1 MPQPNLQKTHD
12 GETDMKNVLERKIAI
27 ITGAGSGMGLET
39 AKLFHAEGAKVVL
52 TDISG
57 NEQNVAAELGENAVA
72 LTGDV
77 SNATHVAAVVD
88 LAVKRFGGV
97 DVLANIA
104 GIPGKMTPL
113 HETTEET
120 FEDLIAINLRGVFLT
135 MKLALPHMIARG
147 GGSIVNV
154 ASTAAIIG
162 TPGLVAYAASKA
174 GVAALTKGAAV
185 EYGKHNIRVN
195 AVCPGVIKTPMYD
208 SGVADN
214 PGVVEYLTSLIPL
227 ARIGAA
233 GEIAHPLLFLASE
246 ASSYITGAILPID
259 GGQTTA

>member
-1 MPQPNLQKTHD
+1 M
-12 GETDMKNVLERKIAI
+12 GSSLEGKVAI

-57 NEQNVAAELGENAVA
+57 NEQQVAASLGENAVA
-72 LTGDV
+72 LTGDI
-77 SNATHVAAVVD
+77 SKATHVAAVVD
-88 LAVKRFGGV
+88 LTLKSYGGI

-120 FEDLIAINLRGVFLT
+120 FENLIAINLRGVFLA
-135 MKLALPHMIARG
+135 MKMSLPYMIARG
-147 GGSIVNV
+147 GGSIINV
-154 ASTAAIIG
+154 ASTAALIG

-174 GVAALTKGAAV
+174 GVTALTKGAAV

-195 AVCPGVIKTPMYD
+195 AICPGVIKTPMYE
-208 SGVADN
+208 SGIADN
-214 PGVVEYLTSLIPL
+214 PGVVDYLMSLVPL
-227 ARIGAA
+227 GRTGFAN
-233 GEIAHPLLFLASE
+233 EIANPMLFFASA
-246 ASSYITGAILPID
+246 ASSYITGAVLAVD

>member
-1 MPQPNLQKTHD
+1 MNRS
-12 GETDMKNVLERKIAI
+12 LEGKVAV
-27 ITGAGSGMGLET
+27 ITGAGSGMGL
-39 AKLFHAEGAKVVL
+39 ASARLFHAEGAKVVL

-57 NEQNVAAELGENAVA
+57 KEQQVAAELGSKAVA
-72 LTGDV
+72 LTGDI
-77 SNATHVAAVVD
+77 SNSKHVAAVMD
-88 LAVKRFGGV
+88 LAVQSFGGI
-97 DVLANIA
+97 DILANIA
-104 GIPGKMTPL
+104 GIAGKMTPL
-113 HETTEET
+113 DETTEET
-120 FEDLIAINLRGVFLT
+120 FETLVAINLRGVFLT
-135 MKLALPHMIARG
+135 MKMALPHMIARG

-174 GVAALTKGAAV
+174 GVAGLTKGAAV
-185 EYGKHNIRVN
+185 EYGKHHIRVN

-227 ARIGAA
+227 GRTGIAD
-233 GEIAHPLLFLASE
+233 EIANPLLFLASD
-246 ASSYITGAILPID
+246 ASSYITGAIVPID

>member
-1 MPQPNLQKTHD
+1 MNRS
-12 GETDMKNVLERKIAI
+12 LEGKVAV
-27 ITGAGSGMGLET
+27 ITGAGSGMGLAS

-57 NEQNVAAELGENAVA
+57 KEQQVAAELGSNAVA
-72 LTGDV
+72 LTGDI
-77 SNATHVAAVVD
+77 SNSKHVAAVMD
-88 LAVKRFGGV
+88 LAVQSFGGI
-97 DVLANIA
+97 DILANIA
-104 GIPGKMTPL
+104 GIAGKMTPL
-113 HETTEET
+113 DETTEET
-120 FEDLIAINLRGVFLT
+120 FETLVAINLRGVFLT
-135 MKLALPHMIARG
+135 MKMALPHMIARG

-174 GVAALTKGAAV
+174 GVAGLTKGAAV
-185 EYGKHNIRVN
+185 EYGKHHIRVN

-227 ARIGAA
+227 GRTGIAD
-233 GEIAHPLLFLASE
+233 EIANPLLFLASD
-246 ASSYITGAILPID
+246 ASSYITGAIVPID

>member
-1 MPQPNLQKTHD
+1 MGNSLSGK
-12 GETDMKNVLERKIAI
+12 VAI
-27 ITGAGSGMGLET
+27 ITGAGSGMGLEA

-57 NEQNVAAELGENAVA
+57 NEQQVAASLGAGAVA
-72 LTGDV
+72 LTGDI
-77 SNATHVAAVVD
+77 SSAAHVAAVVD
-88 LAVKRFGGV
+88 LALESFGGI

-113 HETTEET
+113 HETSVET
-120 FEDLIAINLRGVFLT
+120 FESLVAINLRGVFLT
-135 MKLALPHMIARG
+135 MQMTLPHMIARG
-147 GGSIVNV
+147 GGAIVNV

-174 GVAALTKGAAV
+174 GVAGLTKGAAV

-227 ARIGAA
+227 GRIGAA
-233 GEIAHPLLFLASE
+233 SEIANPLLFLASD
-246 ASSYITGAILPID
+246 ASSYITGAIVPID

>member
-1 MPQPNLQKTHD
+1 MNRS
-12 GETDMKNVLERKIAI
+12 LEGKVAV
-27 ITGAGSGMGLET
+27 ITGAGSGMGL
-39 AKLFHAEGAKVVL
+39 ASARLFHAEGAKVVL

-57 NEQNVAAELGENAVA
+57 KEQQVAAELGSNAVA
-72 LTGDV
+72 LTGDI
-77 SNATHVAAVVD
+77 SNSKHVAAVMD
-88 LAVKRFGGV
+88 LAVQSFGGI
-97 DVLANIA
+97 DILANIA
-104 GIPGKMTPL
+104 GIAGKMTPL
-113 HETTEET
+113 DETTEET
-120 FEDLIAINLRGVFLT
+120 FETLVAINLRGVFLT
-135 MKLALPHMIARG
+135 MKMALPHMIARG

-174 GVAALTKGAAV
+174 GVAGLTKGAAV
-185 EYGKHNIRVN
+185 EYGKHHIRVN

-227 ARIGAA
+227 GRTGIAD
-233 GEIAHPLLFLASE
+233 EIANPLLFLASD
-246 ASSYITGAILPID
+246 ASSYITGAIVPID

>member
-1 MPQPNLQKTHD
+1 MHTPPSKYLKLSNGVNDMQKS
-12 GETDMKNVLERKIAI
+12 LEGKVAI
-27 ITGAGSGMGLET
+27 ITGAGSGMGLAT
-39 AKLFHAEGAKVVL
+39 AHLFHAEGAMVVL

-57 NEQNVAAELGENAVA
+57 KEQQVAAELGENAVA

-77 SNATHVAAVVD
+77 SNAAHVAAVVE
-88 LAVKRFGGV
+88 LALRSFGGI

-104 GIPGKMTPL
+104 GIPGKMVPL
-113 HETTEET
+113 HETS
-120 FEDLIAINLRGVFLT
+120 VFLT
-135 MKLALPHMIARG
+135 MKMALPHMIDRG

-154 ASTAAIIG
+154 ASTAALIG

-174 GVAALTKGAAV
+174 GVAGLTKGAAV

-208 SGVADN
+208 SGIADN
-214 PGVVEYLTSLIPL
+214 PGVVDYLMSLVPL
-227 ARIGAA
+227 GRTGFAN
-233 GEIAHPLLFLASE
+233 EIANPLLFLASD

>member
-1 MPQPNLQKTHD
+1 MPPPKFHKQSD
-12 GETDMKNVLERKIAI
+12 GEFNMKNVLEGKVAI

-57 NEQNVAAELGENAVA
+57 NEQQVAASLSENAVA
-72 LTGDV
+72 LTGDI
-77 SNATHVAAVVD
+77 SNAGHVAAVVD
-88 LAVKRFGGV
+88 LALKSYGGI

-104 GIPGKMTPL
+104 GISGKMTPL
-113 HETTEET
+113 HDTSDET
-120 FEDLIAINLRGVFLT
+120 FENLIAINLRGAFLT
-135 MKLALPHMIARG
+135 MKMSLPHMIARG

-154 ASTAAIIG
+154 ASTAALIG

-208 SGVADN
+208 AGIADN
-214 PGVVEYLTSLIPL
+214 PGVVDYLMSLVPL
-227 ARIGAA
+227 GRTGFAS
-233 GEIAHPLLFLASE
+233 EIANPLLFFASD
-246 ASSYITGAILPID
+246 ASSYITGAILAID

>member
-1 MPQPNLQKTHD
+1 MSRS
-12 GETDMKNVLERKIAI
+12 LEGKIAI
-27 ITGAGSGMGLET
+27 ITGAGSGMGL
-39 AKLFHAEGAKVVL
+39 AAAHLFHAEGAMVVL

-57 NEQNVAAELGENAVA
+57 NEQQVAAELGENAVA

-77 SNATHVAAVVD
+77 SNAAHVAAVVE
-88 LAVKRFGGV
+88 LALKSFGGI

-104 GIPGKMTPL
+104 GIPGKMVPL
-113 HETTEET
+113 HETSEET
-120 FEDLIAINLRGVFLT
+120 FENLIAINLRGVFLT

-174 GVAALTKGAAV
+174 GVAGLTRGAAV

-208 SGVADN
+208 SGIADN
-214 PGVVEYLTSLIPL
+214 PGVVDYLMSLVPL
-227 ARIGAA
+227 GRTGFAN
-233 GEIAHPLLFLASE
+233 EIANPLLFLASD